1 MKKIV
6 SGLILIVLN
15 VVCLFG
21 QDISIQGKPIAE
33 IFTDFH
39 YSINDTSK
47 TTGFGINRAHLG
59 YSYRPEGKYSATIIV
74 NIGTP
79 EDLSAGAFSRRY
91 AYFREASIAYTDD
104 HLTINFGIAGTRI
117 FDFQQKFWSKRY
129 IGAEYQA
136 IYGYGSV
143 ADLGLVI
150 DYRINDL
157 FKVDFTVMNGK
168 GYNNI
173 QYDNSLKTSAGL
185 TITTQNRISFR
196 FYGDIM
202 KPHGITQATLIGFAG
217 FKNDFLSIGAEAS
230 YKSNLDLVTGHDGWG
245 ISGTGA
251 VNISEKTE
259 IFLRYDY
266 ATSVAPQGS
275 SVHWNNLLDGTFMIS
290 GLQYTFSPNL
300 RMALNYKGNYPY
312 STVRQ
317 NTDAIYL
324 NLHFKF

>member
-1 MKKIV
+1 MKKAISV
-6 SGLILIVLN
+6 LILMMYSIAF
-15 VVCLFG
+15 FG
-21 QDISIQGKPIAE
+21 QNTTIPGKPITE

-39 YSINDTSK
+39 YSINDTTK
-47 TTGFGINRAHLG
+47 TTGFGINRAQLG
-59 YSYRPEGKYSATIIV
+59 YNYRPEGKYSATVIV
-74 NIGTP
+74 NVGTP
-79 EDLSAGAFSRRY
+79 EDLSAGAISRRY
-91 AYFREASIAYTDD
+91 AYFREASIAYTGDN
-104 HLTINFGIAGTRI
+104 LTVNFGIASTRI

-129 IGAEYQA
+129 IGPEYQS

-157 FKVDFTVMNGK
+157 LKVDFTVMNGK

-173 QYDNSLKTSAGL
+173 QFDNSLKTSAGL
-185 TITTQNRISFR
+185 TITTQNRFSLR

-202 KPHGITQATLIGFAG
+202 KPYGITQATLIAFAG
-217 FKNDFLSIGAEAS
+217 FKNDHLSIGAEAS

-245 ISGTGA
+245 VSGTGA

-275 SVHWNNLLDGTFMIS
+275 TVHWNNMLDGSFMIS
-290 GLQYTFSPNL
+290 GVQYTFSPNL

-324 NLHFKF
+324 NVHFKF